1 MSKEGIIEVVVS
13 PLLKHLENA
22 RRRVLE
28 VEGSDAISEII
39 SLFDNIGRDIRDM
52 EDVFRRA
59 ERWEK
64 DVVRDFGVVARL
76 VDDILEEDCTL
87 PKFQSKLRVI
97 DAEISDLRGRVTPPL
112 QLPPVES
119 SAAASCGSLPSM
131 FSSLQ
136 ASQEWRRLELDKKI
150 FESSTISN
158 LLVSYEN
165 LDLQLKL
172 CLLCFSIFP
181 ENALLKKR
189 LMIYWWIGEGL
200 VTPKRG
206 KTAEEIGEDCLRKL
220 IMNGMVEPVFRKR
233 SSAIEYCKVHP
244 WTRRMLISVA
254 RRNQFFDFDSEGVPR
269 SDFSVSR
276 HACLVTARGGDSQ
289 QTLSRGQSNASELI
303 ALFNVDEQYLRL
315 DKSWFSEMRKIKV
328 LQLGRWQRQ
337 AKHHIEVESTE
348 FLEGLRGF
356 KHLSYLSFQGIS
368 RITELPASIGKVS
381 NLRILDLRACHNLEK
396 LTSGI
401 TNLKKLTHL
410 DVSECHLLEF
420 IPKGISSLSE
430 LQVLKGFVVGDS
442 RSKHPCRLNELAKLE
457 KLRKLSMIIG
467 NKVTVTED
475 ELGDLK
481 SCRALRSLTI
491 TWIVLPPKKA
501 VSRLTRMAS
510 MTMTSLALPVGL
522 EKLDLRCF
530 PGKLAPEWLNP
541 SALRSLKKLYLRGG
555 TLKSLGLERFPPT
568 WNVEVL
574 RLKFLSELEVEW
586 SQIRASFPGLVY
598 LEIFQCGRLRSFP
611 CDEDGVWV
619 KRGGQTSAPAARGLV
634 EGDQRYQMGC

>member
-28 VEGSDAISEII
+28 VKGSEAISEII
-39 SLFDNIGRDIRDM
+39 SLFDKIGRDVRDM

-64 DVVRDFGVVARL
+64 DVVSDFGVVARR

-87 PKFQSKLRVI
+87 LPKFQSKLRVI
-97 DAEISDLRGRVTPPL
+97 GAEISDLRGRVTPPL
-112 QLPPVES
+112 QLPPLDS
-119 SAAASCGSLPSM
+119 SAAASSESLPSM

-136 ASQEWRRLELDKKI
+136 ASQEWRRLELDNKI
-150 FESSTISN
+150 FESSAISN

-172 CLLCFSIFP
+172 CLLCFSVFP

-200 VTPKRG
+200 VTPRKG
-206 KTAEEIGEDCLRKL
+206 KTAEEMGEDCLRKL
-220 IMNGMVEPVFRKR
+220 IMNGMVEPVLRKR
-233 SSAIEYCKVHP
+233 SSAVEYCKLHP

-254 RRNQFFDFDSEGVPR
+254 RRNQFFDFDSDGVPR

-289 QTLSRGQSNASELI
+289 QTPSRGQSNASELLI
-303 ALFNVDEQYLRL
+303 ALFNVDDQYLRL

-337 AKHHIEVESTE
+337 AKYHIEVESTE
-348 FLEGLRGF
+348 FLEGLKGF

-368 RITELPASIGKVS
+368 RITELPASIGKAS

-401 TNLKKLTHL
+401 TNLTKLTHL

-510 MTMTSLALPVGL
+510 MIMTSLSLPVGL

-530 PGKLAPEWLNP
+530 PGKVAPEWLNP
-541 SALRSLKKLYLRGG
+541 AALRSLKRLYLRGG
-555 TLKSLGLERFPPT
+555 TLRRLGPEPFPTT

-586 SQIRASFPGLVY
+586 SQIRASFPGLAY
-598 LEIFQCGRLRSFP
+598 LEIFQCSRLRCFP

-619 KRGGQTSAPAARGLV
+619 TRGGHTSGPAARGLA
-634 EGDQRYQMGC
+634 EAHQMGC

>member
-28 VEGSDAISEII
+28 VKGSEAISEII
-39 SLFDNIGRDIRDM
+39 SLFDKIGRDVRDM

-64 DVVRDFGVVARL
+64 DVVSDFGVVARR

-87 PKFQSKLRVI
+87 LPKFQSKLRVI
-97 DAEISDLRGRVTPPL
+97 GAEISDLRGRVTPPL
-112 QLPPVES
+112 QLPPLDS
-119 SAAASCGSLPSM
+119 SAAASSESLPSM

-136 ASQEWRRLELDKKI
+136 ASQEWRRLELDNKI
-150 FESSTISN
+150 FESSAISN

-172 CLLCFSIFP
+172 CLLCFSVFP

-200 VTPKRG
+200 VTPRKG
-206 KTAEEIGEDCLRKL
+206 KTAEEMGEDCLRKL

-233 SSAIEYCKVHP
+233 SSAVEYCKLHP

-254 RRNQFFDFDSEGVPR
+254 RRNQFFDFDSDGVPR

-289 QTLSRGQSNASELI
+289 QTPSRGQSNASELLI
-303 ALFNVDEQYLRL
+303 ALFNVDDQYLRL

-337 AKHHIEVESTE
+337 AKYHIEVESTE
-348 FLEGLRGF
+348 FLEGLKGF

-368 RITELPASIGKVS
+368 RITELPASIGKAS

-401 TNLKKLTHL
+401 TNLTKLTHL
-410 DVSECHLLEF
+410 DVLECHLLEF

-510 MTMTSLALPVGL
+510 MIMTSLSLPVGL

-530 PGKLAPEWLNP
+530 PGKVAPEWLNP
-541 SALRSLKKLYLRGG
+541 AALRSLKRLYLRGG
-555 TLKSLGLERFPPT
+555 TLKSLGPEPFSTT

-586 SQIRASFPGLVY
+586 SQLRASFPGLAY
-598 LEIFQCGRLRSFP
+598 LEIFQCSRLRCFP

-619 KRGGQTSAPAARGLV
+619 KRGGHTSGPAARALA
-634 EGDQRYQMGC
+634 EAHQMGC